1 MNVKIANV
9 TATHSFNSLSRKLA
23 LLALLTMG
31 TSLSFSS
38 SAALLTMGQQQ
49 AVNAHFSK
57 LAQVQNTAETQMT
70 EQLKQDF
77 TQQLTLQEHEFMN
90 DICPKYGMTFD
101 VTTNA
106 CLRS

>member
-1 MNVKIANV
+1 MNLKTAN
-9 TATHSFNSLSRKLA
+9 LSNFYSHKFA
-23 LLALLTMG
+23 LLALLTIG
-31 TSLSFSS
+31 TCISISS
-38 SAALLTMGQQQ
+38 HAAPLTISQQQ

-57 LAQVQNTAETQMT
+57 LAQTQHAAENQMT

-77 TQQLTLQEHEFMN
+77 TQQLTAQEHEFMN

>member
-1 MNVKIANV
+1 MNLKTANLSKSYSHKI
-9 TATHSFNSLSRKLA
+9 A
-23 LLALLTMG
+23 LLALLIFG
-31 TSLSFSS
+31 TSVSISS
-38 SAALLTMGQQQ
+38 HAAPLTINQQQ
-49 AVNAHFSK
+49 AVTVHLSK
-57 LAQVQNTAETQMT
+57 LAQAQNAAEHQMT

-77 TQQLTLQEHEFMN
+77 SQQLTAQEHEFMS

>member
-1 MNVKIANV
+1 MNLKTANLSKSYSHKI
-9 TATHSFNSLSRKLA
+9 A
-23 LLALLTMG
+23 LLALLIFG
-31 TSLSFSS
+31 TSVSISS
-38 SAALLTMGQQQ
+38 HAAPLTINQQQ
-49 AVNAHFSK
+49 AVTVHLSK
-57 LAQVQNTAETQMT
+57 LAQAQNAAEHQMT

-77 TQQLTLQEHEFMN
+77 SQQLTAQEHEFMN

>member
-1 MNVKIANV
+1 MNLKTANL
-9 TATHSFNSLSRKLA
+9 SNSYSRKFT
-23 LLALLTMG
+23 LLALLTIG
-31 TSLSFSS
+31 TSISLSSH
-38 SAALLTMGQQQ
+38 AAPLTISQQQ

-57 LAQVQNTAETQMT
+57 LAQTQHAAETQMT

-77 TQQLTLQEHEFMN
+77 TQQLTVQEHEFMN

>member
-1 MNVKIANV
+1 MNLKAANLSKHCSHKI
-9 TATHSFNSLSRKLA
+9 A
-23 LLALLTMG
+23 LLALLTFG
-31 TSLSFSS
+31 TSISLSSH
-38 SAALLTMGQQQ
+38 AAPLTISQQQ

-57 LAQVQNTAETQMT
+57 LAQAQYAAETQMT

-77 TQQLTLQEHEFMN
+77 SQQLTAQEHEFMN

>member
-1 MNVKIANV
+1 MNLKTANL
-9 TATHSFNSLSRKLA
+9 SNSYSRKIA
-23 LLALLTMG
+23 LLALLTIG
-31 TSLSFSS
+31 TSISISS
-38 SAALLTMGQQQ
+38 HAAPLTESQQQ
-49 AVNAHFSK
+49 AVNTHLSK
-57 LAQVQNTAETQMT
+57 LDQAQHAAENQMA

-77 TQQLTLQEHEFMN
+77 TQQLTAQEHEFMN

>member
-1 MNVKIANV
+1 MNLK
-9 TATHSFNSLSRKLA
+9 TAYLFNPYSQKLA
-23 LLALLTMG
+23 LLALLTIG
-31 TSLSFSS
+31 TSVSISS
-38 SAALLTMGQQQ
+38 QAAPLTISQQQ
-49 AVNAHFSK
+49 AVTVHLKK
-57 LAQVQNTAETQMT
+57 LAQAQNAAEHQMT

-77 TQQLTLQEHEFMN
+77 SQQLTAQEHEFMS

>member
-1 MNVKIANV
+1 MNLKTANLSKSYSHKI
-9 TATHSFNSLSRKLA
+9 A
-23 LLALLTMG
+23 LLALLTIG
-31 TSLSFSS
+31 TSVSISS
-38 SAALLTMGQQQ
+38 HAAPLTISQQQ
-49 AVNAHFSK
+49 AVTVHLSK
-57 LAQVQNTAETQMT
+57 LAQAQNAAEHQMT

-77 TQQLTLQEHEFMN
+77 SQQLTAQEHEFMS

>member
-1 MNVKIANV
+1 MNLKTANL
-9 TATHSFNSLSRKLA
+9 SNSYSRKFA
-23 LLALLTMG
+23 LLALLTIG
-31 TSLSFSS
+31 TCISLSSH
-38 SAALLTMGQQQ
+38 AAPLTISQQQ

-57 LAQVQNTAETQMT
+57 LAQTQHAAETQIT

-77 TQQLTLQEHEFMN
+77 TQQLTLREHEFMN

>member
-1 MNVKIANV
+1 MNLK
-9 TATHSFNSLSRKLA
+9 TAYLFNPYSRKLA
-23 LLALLTMG
+23 LLALLTIG
-31 TSLSFSS
+31 TSVSS
-38 SAALLTMGQQQ
+38 QAAPLTISQQQ
-49 AVNAHFSK
+49 AVNTHLSK
-57 LAQVQNTAETQMT
+57 LAQMQNAAEHQMT

-77 TQQLTLQEHEFMN
+77 SQQLTAQEHEFMS

>member
-38 SAALLTMGQQQ
+38 SAAPLTMDQQQ
-49 AVNAHFSK
+49 TVNAHFSK
-57 LAQVQNTAETQMT
+57 LAQVQNTTETQMT

-77 TQQLTLQEHEFMN
+77 NQQLTLQEHKLMQS
-90 DICPKYGMTFD
+90 I
-101 VTTNA
+101 
-106 CLRS
+106 